1 MRFKMRT
8 ELYGH
13 EVSTVELPDGYSQ
26 SELGAYETM
35 IQGYKREWL
44 DFQKRSNT
52 HEEAIADHNEG
63 IKFVLKLVDDQTL
76 RLREKEGMIAELER
90 DYKNG
95 NIVNDLFYSSELDF
109 SESAGTYIFLRE
121 AMKNF
126 NILKF

>member
-63 IKFVLKLVDDQTL
+63 IKFVLKLVDGQIE

-95 NIVNDLFYSSELDF
+95 NIDL
-109 SESAGTYIFLRE
+109 
-121 AMKNF
+121 
-126 NILKF
+126 LKGLKKVRKVKEEENQ

>member
-1 MRFKMRT
+1 MRFKMKT

-13 EVSTVELPDGYSQ
+13 EVSTVELPDGYPQ
-26 SELGAYETM
+26 SKLGAYETM

-63 IKFVLKLVDDQTL
+63 IKFVLKLVDGQME
-76 RLREKEGMIAELER
+76 RLREKEGRIAELER

-95 NIVNDLFYSSELDF
+95 NIDLLEGLKKVSELEE
-109 SESAGTYIFLRE
+109 ES
-121 AMKNF
+121 K
-126 NILKF
+126 

>member
-1 MRFKMRT
+1 MRFKMKT

-63 IKFVLKLVDDQTL
+63 IRFVLKLVDGQME

-95 NIVNDLFYSSELDF
+95 NIDLLDGLKKVSELK
-109 SESAGTYIFLRE
+109 EE
-121 AMKNF
+121 ENQ
-126 NILKF
+126 